1 MRSEAL
7 SLRGEGP
14 GDLGTFRTP
23 RAPKP
28 EAFKED
34 PPYEAPDSS
43 RSVRVGCIEG
53 VLNTARMRV
62 QKTIP
67 FVSNHNKQNI
77 QHIRLEAATHPIRDH
92 FEVHPK
98 PSYVDV

>member
-1 MRSEAL
+1 MHASSFMRSEAL

-28 EAFKED
+28 EAFEED

-43 RSVRVGCIEG
+43 RSVRV
-53 VLNTARMRV
+53 VP
-62 QKTIP
+62 P
-67 FVSNHNKQNI
+67 FGG
-77 QHIRLEAATHPIRDH
+77 R
-92 FEVHPK
+92 
-98 PSYVDV
+98 